1 MSIYKRVCMLALI
14 MPLLLNNLNAKTSPK
29 MLSESSSVNTLLLSQ
44 FKKDYK
50 NKSEIRILKKRVIS
64 KGPKAVPVLVQVMK
78 SSEFPDKNRWVATFL
93 LGKIMGIKS
102 SKYISKYLIHPNWI
116 LRMASLKTL
125 LSLKQKKFG
134 KLYAKALKDKSFIV
148 RTQALENIRSL
159 KLGKMAPYVW
169 AMLYNKENYYTPKN
183 KGKKRTNIIK
193 KVIKVVGD
201 LKFEK
206 ASKPL
211 LTMIQKLKY
220 DDIFDEMDYSLKK
233 IIGKKSPEGSRKLK
247 RFFWQR
253 IALAHKE
260 F

>member
-1 MSIYKRVCMLALI
+1 MALI
-14 MPLLLNNLNAKTSPK
+14 MPLLLNNLYAKTSPR
-29 MLSESSSVNTLLLSQ
+29 MTNEPSRVETLLLSQ

-50 NKSEIRILKKRVIS
+50 SKLEIKTLKKRVLS
-64 KGPKAVPVLVQVMK
+64 KGPKAVPVLVKVMK
-78 SSEFPDKNRWVATFL
+78 SSDFPDKNRWVATFL
-93 LGKIMGIKS
+93 LGKIMGRKS
-102 SKYISKYLIHPNWI
+102 SKYISKYVIHPNWI

-125 LSLKQKKFG
+125 LSLKQRKFG

-148 RTQALENIRSL
+148 RNQALENIRSL
-159 KLGKMAPYVW
+159 KLEKMAPYVW
-169 AMLYNKENYYTPKN
+169 AMLYNKENYYSPKN

-193 KVIKVVGD
+193 KVIKAVGD

-211 LTMIQKLKY
+211 LKMIQKLKY
-220 DDIFDEMDYSLKK
+220 NDIFDEMDYSLKK

-253 IALAHKE
+253 IALAHQE